1 MAAGPACSGCPRKR
15 HSAGSSSDL
24 SAFVV
29 ITHPFHPLRG
39 QRVEVLF
46 SRRRGGQVVLAC
58 ESAGLGRV
66 TVLESWT
73 DRVAS
78 PAEGEGRTAQGS
90 ATANA
95 PSNSQVTPESRRSTT
110 PRSRNS
116 SRHDHWQTFSTY
128 HPIRNLLPDLLR
140 LDEAHRKVTHL
151 VFRRTECRFTV
162 ALHKGE
168 DMHAW
173 FRNKAGAANG

>member
-1 MAAGPACSGCPRKR
+1 MGKACACSACRRKR

-24 SAFVV
+24 SGFVV

-66 TVLESWT
+66 TVFESWT

-78 PAEGEGRTAQGS
+78 PAGGRLSAEGLAAIDTLA
-90 ATANA
+90 
-95 PSNSQVTPESRRSTT
+95 RS
-110 PRSRNS
+110 
-116 SRHDHWQTFSTY
+116 
-128 HPIRNLLPDLLR
+128 
-140 LDEAHRKVTHL
+140 
-151 VFRRTECRFTV
+151 
-162 ALHKGE
+162 
-168 DMHAW
+168 
-173 FRNKAGAANG
+173 

>member
-1 MAAGPACSGCPRKR
+1 MGNKGRSEFRRKR

-24 SAFVV
+24 SGFVV

-66 TVLESWT
+66 TVFESWT

-78 PAEGEGRTAQGS
+78 PAGGRLSAEGLAALDTLARSMEGR
-90 ATANA
+90 
-95 PSNSQVTPESRRSTT
+95 
-110 PRSRNS
+110 
-116 SRHDHWQTFSTY
+116 
-128 HPIRNLLPDLLR
+128 
-140 LDEAHRKVTHL
+140 
-151 VFRRTECRFTV
+151 
-162 ALHKGE
+162 
-168 DMHAW
+168 
-173 FRNKAGAANG
+173 